1 MTSCFEVFIEMNL
14 MVQLEFNLNFWFI
27 SYNIF
32 LLVEVVGPATACLSP
47 LLSLTLAGRQQR
59 RGSVAGPAHRIA

>member
-1 MTSCFEVFIEMNL
+1 
-14 MVQLEFNLNFWFI
+14 MVQSEFNLNFWFI

-47 LLSLTLAGRQQR
+47 LLSLTLAGAS
-59 RGSVAGPAHRIA
+59 SVAGPAHRIA